1 MRKPVRSPAIGP
13 LILLAAVLWSGEMVR
28 RDLWTPDEV
37 RYAYVAREMAKDGHW
52 LVPHRSGEYYAHKPP
67 LLFWLINLGSRI
79 TRLPIGPVTSRLP
92 GFFSGILVLWITA
105 RLAGRWRGPGA
116 AWPAV
121 LVLCTNYLFWHEVGF
136 GRTDALLLGCSLSA
150 LYLLVRND
158 EAPAGWRPVLAYAAM
173 GLGILTKGPVGF
185 LVPVGAYIA
194 MRLAAGEGRLLKKG
208 HWGWGPLV
216 TLSFPALWLGL
227 AWWTGAP
234 EGFLNE
240 VLFKQN
246 VARAAGEL
254 GHEQPWYYF
263 FTNLPVD
270 FLPWTLLLPAA
281 GLALFRDP
289 DARVFRRRLAG
300 WILFIV
306 LFFTLITSKRHI
318 YILAAFPALALLVG
332 GAWEAMARA
341 PGRWVRF
348 GIFSLLGLYVVVGAG
363 CLFAGLH
370 PKLPIPAWTLWPT
383 GLVGGAGA
391 AWLAVE
397 LRRRGITL
405 RIFYTLAV
413 IMLATQWTVGTWIY
427 PAINPLKTPV
437 DLIRVAQEKI
447 KPGHPLLL
455 YKMNGEIY
463 AFYTGRPG
471 RVFWSLPEM
480 ETAMRREQSGI
491 AVFEEREWASVRD
504 ALSVP
509 GTATSFKSGSKHLV
523 RFEYRTE
530 DKAP

>member
-254 GHEQPWYYF
+254 GHEHPGYYV
-263 FTNLPVD
+263 FTHLPVD
-270 FLPWTLLLPAA
+270 VTFV
-281 GLALFRDP
+281 D
-289 DARVFRRRLAG
+289 
-300 WILFIV
+300 
-306 LFFTLITSKRHI
+306 
-318 YILAAFPALALLVG
+318 
-332 GAWEAMARA
+332 EAND
-341 PGRWVRF
+341 VRF
-348 GIFSLLGLYVVVGAG
+348 FSS
-363 CLFAGLH
+363 
-370 PKLPIPAWTLWPT
+370 PKD
-383 GLVGGAGA
+383 
-391 AWLAVE
+391 
-397 LRRRGITL
+397 
-405 RIFYTLAV
+405 RIFERTPDV
-413 IMLATQWTVGTWIY
+413 IGRNVMNCHHPDSVQLVFKILEEFRAGTRDTAEFWIQTK
-427 PAINPLKTPV
+427 PQG
-437 DLIRVAQEKI
+437 QESRFI
-447 KPGHPLLL
+447 HIQ
-455 YKMNGEIY
+455 YF
-463 AFYTGRPG
+463 A
-471 RVFWSLPEM
+471 
-480 ETAMRREQSGI
+480 
-491 AVFEEREWASVRD
+491 VRD
-504 ALSVP
+504 AQGKFR
-509 GTATSFKSGSKHLV
+509 GTLEVTQDATDIRKLQGERRLLD
-523 RFEYRTE
+523 EQGA
-530 DKAP
+530 DA